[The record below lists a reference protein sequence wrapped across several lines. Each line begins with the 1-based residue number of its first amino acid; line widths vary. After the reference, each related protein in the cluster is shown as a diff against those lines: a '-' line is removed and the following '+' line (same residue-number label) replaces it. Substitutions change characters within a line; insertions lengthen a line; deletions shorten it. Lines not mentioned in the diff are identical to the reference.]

1 MKKILSLLTLFIAVS
16 LLFFS
21 CGGGGGG
28 GKGKG
33 NGGDE
38 GQTVRLSFD
47 VISSDGNFV
56 SYKDI
61 SADWTNPLPSAKYY
75 YKATPKWK
83 PKDGIVIEGVTNGF
97 VQFNPASFSDDF
109 SLGKWEFEVEVRS
122 DTANKVILYKTGTV
136 SPIYVDA
143 NTKVITV
150 NVDKQMNGTGY
161 VTVDIYAPTIAD
173 DEKVVFYYGKFG
185 GAETSIPLEG
195 TKITEGDYAGF
206 TEFKYVDKNNDNKLA
221 LPAGIYIFRAEYS
234 YTYEDDT
241 GAVQSVDIENGNV
254 THAEVFGDGE
264 VAVTGT
270 IEGNQNTTATLSID
284 GIKVMGVTVK
294 AVKSADD
301 DTEILSTDIIDGESR
316 VYKAIPTTG
325 KLDGSNW
332 ISYVNPDSY
341 QWYVNGEAVAGATL
355 DTFTLDSKDSGVNA
369 PGVNYVYC
377 LVSKA
382 NAGVVQYAAGAGKV
396 LVVRPVN

>member
-1 MKKILSLLTLFIAVS
+1 MKKILSLLTVFIAVS

-21 CGGGGGG
+21 CGGGGG

-47 VISSDGNFV
+47 VVSSDGSV

-61 SADWTNPLPSAKYY
+61 SADWTNPLPDAKYY
-75 YKATPKWK
+75 YKATPKWT
-83 PKDGIVIEGVTNGF
+83 PRDGIDIEGVTNGF

-109 SLGKWEFEVEVRS
+109 SLGKWEFEVEIRS
-122 DTANKVILYKTGTV
+122 NTENKVILYKTGTV

-150 NVDKQMNGTGY
+150 SVDKQMNGTGY

-173 DEKVVFYYGKFG
+173 DEKVIFYYGKI
-185 GAETSIPLEG
+185 GAKEISVELTG
-195 TKITEGDYAGF
+195 TKITEGDYRNY
-206 TEFKYVDKNNDNKLA
+206 TEFKYIDNNTGNKLA
-221 LPAGIYIFRAEYS
+221 LPAGIYIFRAEYF
-234 YTYEDDT
+234 YTYKDDT
-241 GAVQSVDIENGNV
+241 GAVQSVDIENGNM
-254 THAEVFGDGE
+254 THAEVFGDGD
-264 VAVTGT
+264 VAITGT
-270 IEGNQNTTATLSID
+270 IEGNQNTTATLTID

-294 AVKSADD
+294 AVVSESD
-301 DTEILSTDIIDGESR
+301 DTEVLSTDITDGESM

-332 ISYVNPDSY
+332 ITYVEPDSY
-341 QWYVNGEAVAGATL
+341 QWYVNGDAVSGANSN
-355 DTFTLDSKDSGVNA
+355 TFTLNSADSGVNA

-382 NAGVVQYAAGAGKV
+382 DAGVVQYAAGAGKV
-396 LVVRPVN
+396 LVVRPKN